1 MDSETRAKIGSAA
14 GHFVQQAIELGLTW
28 DEAVSAFG
36 LAAKAAAHAAA
47 STSDN
52 ANEDCV
58 AIARQRLDDA
68 FASDVRVVVTVSD
81 LEHVTENSQD
91 NPLLATAHRRHGGRL
106 H

>member
-1 MDSETRAKIGSAA
+1 MDNETREKIGSAA
-14 GHFVQQAIELGLTW
+14 GQFVQQAMELGLTW
-28 DEAVSAFG
+28 DEAVAAFG

-47 STSDN
+47 STSDDT
-52 ANEDCV
+52 NENCV

-68 FASDVRVVVTVSD
+68 FATDVRVVVTIADS
-81 LEHVTENSQD
+81 EHVGDDVQD